1 MTCFSQS
8 YELGKVTLAELE
20 EKEHPVEKDAEAAV
34 LFDIGRTFF
43 EFDINKGF
51 KLVTEVTTKIKVYKK
66 EGYSFADISVPIYVG
81 DSEIERVSFSKAI
94 TYNLVNGKIEKTK
107 MKSDGE
113 FTEKVN
119 KYWSVVKISLPNVR
133 EGSIIEYKYELTSPF
148 LSNLPEWYFQKSIPE
163 VLVRRFRGRIS
174 ENFFYNTLWY
184 YLFCVLYKIFKNRK
198 RKIVVLIFLVLIPV
212 LTIIPYLPMIISS
225 KSSLELLIVECNFYL
240 FLSF

>member
-20 EKEHPVEKDAEAAV
+20 EKEHPVEKDAEAAF

-133 EGSIIEYKYELTSPF
+133 EGSIIEYKYELTSRKGKTIFTSNNFELRFECEEHIDF
-148 LSNLPEWYFQKSIPE
+148 LKK
-163 VLVRRFRGRIS
+163 
-174 ENFFYNTLWY
+174 EN
-184 YLFCVLYKIFKNRK
+184 K
-198 RKIVVLIFLVLIPV
+198 LIFLFESDKGTIPTEFV
-212 LTIIPYLPMIISS
+212 KVTEYP
-225 KSSLELLIVECNFYL
+225 KN
-240 FLSF
+240 